1 MKPTAEILASI
12 SQNSSSHPEEVFTKL
27 YRYMLRPDIY
37 FLAYKHLYANN
48 GAATP
53 GVDKDDTADG
63 FSEAKVAR
71 IIESLKDGSY
81 QPRPV
86 RRTYIDK
93 RNGGGKKRALGLPG
107 FTDKLVQEVLRMILE
122 AVYEP
127 VFSTQSHGFRPGR
140 SCHTALKDIKHGFP
154 GVRWFIEGDIK
165 GCFDNIDHNVL
176 ISIIE
181 RKIRDARLSQLIWK
195 FLRAGYMENW
205 KYNATYSGTPQ
216 GGIVSPIL
224 ANIYL
229 NELDRHVEELQK
241 VFEAPSKV
249 YLTHEYTLA
258 ASRLGKLRAKINRAQ
273 GEERDRLIAKHR
285 ELRKALL
292 KIPAKSHTDK
302 RICYVR
308 YADDFLIGVCGN
320 KQECEQIKAN
330 LQDFIATTL
339 RMELSEEKTLITHS
353 NQYARFLGYDVR
365 VRRDGTVK
373 RLPGLS
379 PRRTLSNKV
388 ELSIPLQEK
397 IETFLFT
404 KGVVEQRGGKLV
416 PIWRKSLTRLS
427 PLEIVDTYNAELRGI
442 CNYYCMASNYA
453 SLNYF
458 SYLME
463 YSCLKTLS
471 AKARRS
477 LRKTLA
483 AYKDGHGKW
492 GIPYET
498 KTGKKRMYFANWQK
512 CRKEASACNDTI
524 NDVFMMHNH
533 NRNSLEAR
541 LKAKVCELC
550 GTTQGELFELHHV
563 RKVKDL
569 NGKERWEQCMIA
581 KRRKTLVVCKPCHN
595 AIHHGSKSQ

>member
-12 SQNSSSHPEEVFTKL
+12 SQNSSSHPKEVFTKL

-93 RNGGGKKRALGLPG
+93 GNG
-107 FTDKLVQEVLRMILE
+107 
-122 AVYEP
+122 
-127 VFSTQSHGFRPGR
+127 
-140 SCHTALKDIKHGFP
+140 
-154 GVRWFIEGDIK
+154 
-165 GCFDNIDHNVL
+165 
-176 ISIIE
+176 
-181 RKIRDARLSQLIWK
+181 
-195 FLRAGYMENW
+195 
-205 KYNATYSGTPQ
+205 
-216 GGIVSPIL
+216 
-224 ANIYL
+224 
-229 NELDRHVEELQK
+229 
-241 VFEAPSKV
+241 
-249 YLTHEYTLA
+249 
-258 ASRLGKLRAKINRAQ
+258 
-273 GEERDRLIAKHR
+273 
-285 ELRKALL
+285 
-292 KIPAKSHTDK
+292 
-302 RICYVR
+302 
-308 YADDFLIGVCGN
+308 
-320 KQECEQIKAN
+320 
-330 LQDFIATTL
+330 
-339 RMELSEEKTLITHS
+339 
-353 NQYARFLGYDVR
+353 
-365 VRRDGTVK
+365 
-373 RLPGLS
+373 
-379 PRRTLSNKV
+379 
-388 ELSIPLQEK
+388 
-397 IETFLFT
+397 
-404 KGVVEQRGGKLV
+404 GGKLV

-541 LKAKVCELC
+541 LKARVCELC

>member
-176 ISIIE
+176 ISIIG

-216 GGIVSPIL
+216 GGL
-224 ANIYL
+224 CRA
-229 NELDRHVEELQK
+229 RHKPPYDE
-241 VFEAPSKV
+241 
-249 YLTHEYTLA
+249 
-258 ASRLGKLRAKINRAQ
+258 INVM
-273 GEERDRLIAKHR
+273 
-285 ELRKALL
+285 
-292 KIPAKSHTDK
+292 S
-302 RICYVR
+302 
-308 YADDFLIGVCGN
+308 
-320 KQECEQIKAN
+320 
-330 LQDFIATTL
+330 
-339 RMELSEEKTLITHS
+339 
-353 NQYARFLGYDVR
+353 
-365 VRRDGTVK
+365 
-373 RLPGLS
+373 
-379 PRRTLSNKV
+379 
-388 ELSIPLQEK
+388 
-397 IETFLFT
+397 
-404 KGVVEQRGGKLV
+404 
-416 PIWRKSLTRLS
+416 
-427 PLEIVDTYNAELRGI
+427 
-442 CNYYCMASNYA
+442 
-453 SLNYF
+453 
-458 SYLME
+458 
-463 YSCLKTLS
+463 SC
-471 AKARRS
+471 
-477 LRKTLA
+477 
-483 AYKDGHGKW
+483 H
-492 GIPYET
+492 
-498 KTGKKRMYFANWQK
+498 
-512 CRKEASACNDTI
+512 
-524 NDVFMMHNH
+524 
-533 NRNSLEAR
+533 
-541 LKAKVCELC
+541 
-550 GTTQGELFELHHV
+550 
-563 RKVKDL
+563 
-569 NGKERWEQCMIA
+569 
-581 KRRKTLVVCKPCHN
+581 
-595 AIHHGSKSQ
+595 

>member
-1 MKPTAEILASI
+1 MFPDEEGEPFVFCGQSGNVLSYGKMVSHLFIVSGTLVCDL
-12 SQNSSSHPEEVFTKL
+12 NSVK
-27 YRYMLRPDIY
+27 RPRAD
-37 FLAYKHLYANN
+37 FLIV
-48 GAATP
+48 GIPFVVIAATP
-53 GVDKDDTADG
+53 AIPTSREQWQGMKAHIIRI
-63 FSEAKVAR
+63 ER
-71 IIESLKDGSY
+71 IILPPAIQSFFLVFVGGD
-81 QPRPV
+81 V
-86 RRTYIDK
+86 FADLDK
-93 RNGGGKKRALGLPG
+93 AS
-107 FTDKLVQEVLRMILE
+107 LRMIDQ
-122 AVYEP
+122 V
-127 VFSTQSHGFRPGR
+127 
-140 SCHTALKDIKHGFP
+140 ALL
-154 GVRWFIEGDIK
+154 V
-165 GCFDNIDHNVL
+165 
-176 ISIIE
+176 
-181 RKIRDARLSQLIWK
+181 
-195 FLRAGYMENW
+195 
-205 KYNATYSGTPQ
+205 
-216 GGIVSPIL
+216 
-224 ANIYL
+224 
-229 NELDRHVEELQK
+229 
-241 VFEAPSKV
+241 
-249 YLTHEYTLA
+249 
-258 ASRLGKLRAKINRAQ
+258 AQ
-273 GEERDRLIAKHR
+273 GDDR
-285 ELRKALL
+285 
-292 KIPAKSHTDK
+292 
-302 RICYVR
+302 
-308 YADDFLIGVCGN
+308 FGFG
-320 KQECEQIKAN
+320 
-330 LQDFIATTL
+330 
-339 RMELSEEKTLITHS
+339 
-353 NQYARFLGYDVR
+353 
-365 VRRDGTVK
+365 
-373 RLPGLS
+373 
-379 PRRTLSNKV
+379 
-388 ELSIPLQEK
+388 

-541 LKAKVCELC
+541 LKARVCELC

>member
-176 ISIIE
+176 ISIIG

-339 RMELSEEKTLITHS
+339 RMELSKEKTLITHS

>member
-12 SQNSSSHPEEVFTKL
+12 SQNSSSHPKEVFTKL

-93 RNGGGKKRALGLPG
+93 GNGGGKKRALGLPG

-176 ISIIE
+176 VSIIG

-320 KQECEQIKAN
+320 KRECEQIKAN

-498 KTGKKRMYFANWQK
+498 KTGKKCMYFANWQK

-541 LKAKVCELC
+541 LKARVCELC